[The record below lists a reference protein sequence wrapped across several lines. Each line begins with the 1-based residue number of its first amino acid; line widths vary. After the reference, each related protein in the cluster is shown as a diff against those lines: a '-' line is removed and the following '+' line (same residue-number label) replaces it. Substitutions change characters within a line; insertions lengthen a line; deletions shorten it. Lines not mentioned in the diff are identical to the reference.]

1 MAAQD
6 VSTATYDPS
15 EVGAIVGHRAYAHPV
30 KLVASTTF
38 VKGEILALA
47 TANVATL
54 TYSRYTQGAS
64 DGTQNAEC
72 ILRRACVTDASG
84 NITVGPAGTVAEYG
98 QTEPSTSAWF
108 GGVFRKTDLTG
119 TSTHALDAAGV
130 AAMGGKLQRN
140 GAELSF

>member
-6 VSTATYDPS
+6 ASILTFDPS
-15 EVGAIVGHRAYAHPV
+15 EVGAIVAARAYAHPV
-30 KLVASTTF
+30 KLKASTTF

-47 TANVATL
+47 TADLATL

-84 NITVGPAGTVAEYG
+84 NITYG
-98 QTEPSTSAWF
+98 SSGVSQYGETDSSTSAWF
-108 GGVFRKTDLTG
+108 GGVFKVSDLTG
-119 TSTHALDAAGV
+119 TSTHALNAAGV
-130 AAMGGKLQRN
+130 TAMGGKLSRN